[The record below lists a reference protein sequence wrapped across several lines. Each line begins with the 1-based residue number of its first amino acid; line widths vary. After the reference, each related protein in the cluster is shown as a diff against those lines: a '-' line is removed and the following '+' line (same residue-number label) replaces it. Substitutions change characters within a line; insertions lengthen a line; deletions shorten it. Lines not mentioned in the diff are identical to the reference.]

1 MRTEIIKYHLGKRK
15 KDPEGFDIDLLV
27 TRTKGFSGRNIED
40 IIREGLTDAWY
51 DGKRTPTTDDLLNVI
66 SDYVPTSVSKA
77 DQIQKYDKYLAD
89 GDLRPANDVGN
100 EKKKGNGK
108 RAVRSGSRLS
118 SDSSVPTDDF

>member
-1 MRTEIIKYHLGKRK
+1 M
-15 KDPEGFDIDLLV
+15 
-27 TRTKGFSGRNIED
+27 S
-40 IIREGLTDAWY
+40 
-51 DGKRTPTTDDLLNVI
+51 VI